1 MHDTW
6 QTQVDRTQGL
16 CSPVPLIAVACL
28 SASKAANCSD
38 SGTAL
43 SERVKRQKCSKPASR
58 HHWQTKRDTTA
69 RDRHLPCRMLQQHF
83 YTGSAHQQSASACVS
98 RPLACRCRR
107 TQATL
112 RAWPPAISLH
122 CALHHNFAATPC
134 LCSCAEVWRT
144 GCMHCRHIANR
155 RSWVADC
162 PPTALPS
169 GTCTCMPGAPLRS
182 ANRAQRIPA
191 TSSALHQVRITRPC
205 ACTAVQLAGAA

>member
-83 YTGSAHQQSASACVS
+83 YTDSAHQQSASACVS
-98 RPLACRCRR
+98 RPFALPMQAHASNPASLAPCH
-107 TQATL
+107 L
-112 RAWPPAISLH
+112 PA
-122 CALHHNFAATPC
+122 
-134 LCSCAEVWRT
+134 LCPAPQL
-144 GCMHCRHIANR
+144 CRH
-155 RSWVADC
+155 
-162 PPTALPS
+162 ALPLLLC
-169 GTCTCMPGAPLRS
+169 GGVAHWMH
-182 ANRAQRIPA
+182 
-191 TSSALHQVRITRPC
+191 ALQAHRQQTIM
-205 ACTAVQLAGAA
+205 GG